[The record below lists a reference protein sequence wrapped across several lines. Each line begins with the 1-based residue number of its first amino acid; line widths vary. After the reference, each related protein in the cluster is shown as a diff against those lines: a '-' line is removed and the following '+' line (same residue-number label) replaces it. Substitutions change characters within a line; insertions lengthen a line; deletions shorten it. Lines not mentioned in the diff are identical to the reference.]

1 MISKERQQNLKNQ
14 RSNQINQNVLDTQ
27 TEKDDP

>member
-1 MISKERQQNLKNQ
+1 MISKERQQNFKNQ